1 MRYTFDKAEIRFRDE
16 VRAFL
21 KDHLTE
27 ELRRRVRERAWLH
40 LPKDDYVG
48 WARILHARGWAAP
61 NWPKEHGGPGWS
73 AAQQYIF
80 DEELALADAPTL
92 LPFGIYMVGPVLQA
106 FGTEEQK
113 RRWLPRIPA
122 LDDWWCQGYSEP
134 GSGSDLASLRTR
146 AVRDGAVYRVTGQKI
161 WTTLGHFAN
170 MMFCLARTDP
180 EAKPQEGISFLLL
193 DMTKPGVSVKPIVT
207 FDGCHSVNSVF
218 LDQVEVPV
226 ENLVGREGQGWT
238 IAKYLLGHERTKTA
252 NIGPAK
258 RRLAL
263 LKEIVAK
270 EGLESDAAFA
280 EKIAAVEAELRG
292 HELTALRVLADQA
305 KGKPPGAEASLL
317 KLRGTE
323 IMQKLTLLAVEAL
336 GPLAAP
342 YEFAVPG
349 SNEAPVVPEH
359 GIGVMENMLGFR
371 AATIY
376 GGSNEI
382 QRNIIA
388 KMVLGL

>member
-1 MRYTFDKAEIRFRDE
+1 MRYTLDKAEIRFRDD

-21 KDHLTE
+21 KDNLTE

-146 AVRDGAVYRVTGQKI
+146 AVRVGAVYRVTGQKI

-170 MMFCLARTDP
+170 MMFCLARTDT

-193 DMTKPGVSVKPIVT
+193 DMTRPGVSVKPIVT

-226 ENLVGREGQGWT
+226 ENRVGREGQGWT

-263 LKEIVAK
+263 LKDIVAK
-270 EGLESDAAFA
+270 EGLEGDGLFA

-323 IMQKLTLLAVEAL
+323 IMQKLTLLAIEAL

-342 YEFAVPG
+342 YEFAAPG
-349 SNEAPVVPEH
+349 SNEAPVVP
-359 GIGVMENMLGFR
+359 
-371 AATIY
+371 
-376 GGSNEI
+376 
-382 QRNIIA
+382 
-388 KMVLGL
+388 